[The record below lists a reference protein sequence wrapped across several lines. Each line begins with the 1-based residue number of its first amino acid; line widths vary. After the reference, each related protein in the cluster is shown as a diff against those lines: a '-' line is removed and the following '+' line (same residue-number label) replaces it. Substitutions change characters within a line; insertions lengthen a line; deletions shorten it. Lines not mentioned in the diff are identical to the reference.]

1 MRRNSCQGHWTTLL
15 NARLSR
21 PFALGHGQT
30 VELTADLFNVLNL
43 LDRDWGVQRTIATQQ
58 GDAEILKLVGY
69 DEVHERGR
77 YSFVPVDRNVRD
89 DGATRWSMQLGAR
102 YNF

>member
-1 MRRNSCQGHWTTLL
+1 M
-15 NARLSR
+15 
-21 PFALGHGQT
+21 
-30 VELTADLFNVLNL
+30 ELTADLFNVLNL
-43 LDRDWGVQRTIATQQ
+43 LDRDWGVWRTIATQQ
-58 GDAEILKLVGY
+58 GDAEILWLVGY
-69 DEVHERGR
+69 DEVHERGI